1 MRDYGELVMALR
13 HCIITIPC
21 DGCPYYSHGDKQSKE
36 CSTMNFSAADAID
49 ELVAL
54 VPKWISVEEQLPK
67 DGDIVLVYWYNVHC
81 CERDNFSVMRFRKG
95 RTSEE
100 LKQADFFRSCD
111 QWGNNKRPY
120 DWSDPHGPLS
130 LFGQDVTHWMPLPDP
145 PKEVE

>member
-1 MRDYGELVMALR
+1 MVMYDPYTNRFYG
-13 HCIITIPC
+13 
-21 DGCPYYSHGDKQSKE
+21 DGDSSMSFRPGDR
-36 CSTMNFSAADAID
+36 
-49 ELVAL
+49 
-54 VPKWISVEEQLPK
+54 PGWISVDERLPE

-130 LFGQDVTHWMPLPDP
+130 LFGQDVTHWMPLPEP